1 MTYNVLTR
9 TLSPYSLYPSRSRFF
24 RTRQHRSLDAFFV
37 FVTIP
42 TSSFT
47 SLLPFLSLPIPLFP
61 PLYWKF
67 GIVTLRNHN
76 FKCSYVYFDAFEH
89 NSIDSLLPP
98 PRKLC
103 FSSVC
108 LFICLFVI
116 TTITGKVVDRFWQ
129 KFLYGWDVWLYRKTE
144 LDFRYDPD
152 HDTGIFTGI
161 LTIAG
166 WDNSTNFAD
175 NSRICRRN
183 SYDFF
188 KDRMSH
194 WQQIIG
200 AETGGREDNVPNN
213 LVGVRHSECPLS
225 QYFARLSCISVH

>member
-1 MTYNVLTR
+1 MHFSFSLPFR
-9 TLSPYSLYPSRSRFF
+9 PLLSPLSSPSSL
-24 RTRQHRSLDAFFV
+24 
-37 FVTIP
+37 
-42 TSSFT
+42 
-47 SLLPFLSLPIPLFP
+47 FLSLSFLPCTGSLGLSPSEITISNVRTYTLMHLSITVLT
-61 PLYWKF
+61 LYY
-67 GIVTLRNHN
+67 LRQGSCV
-76 FKCSYVYFDAFEH
+76 FA
-89 NSIDSLLPP
+89 
-98 PRKLC
+98 
-103 FSSVC
+103 SVC